1 MSIVKVTRK
10 GQITIPKG
18 IRDTLS
24 IKEGDLL
31 KVEEKDGRIII
42 EKLGIPEPGKPVGI
56 DEYMKIINE
65 LEEVRKTWR

>member
-18 IRDTLS
+18 IRDTLN

-31 KVEEKDGRIII
+31 KVEERDGRIII
-42 EKLGIPEPGKPVGI
+42 KKLGIPEQGKPEGI
-56 DEYMKIINE
+56 EEYMKIINE
-65 LEEVRKTWR
+65 LEEVRKNWR